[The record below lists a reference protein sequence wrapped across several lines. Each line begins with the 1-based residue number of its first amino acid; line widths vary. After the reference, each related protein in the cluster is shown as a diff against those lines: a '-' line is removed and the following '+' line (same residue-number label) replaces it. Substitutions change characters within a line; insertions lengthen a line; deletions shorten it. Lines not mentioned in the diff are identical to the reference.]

1 MLLRHHGGPSV
12 AAENGAAARVLQL
25 LPEELDAAA
34 ANRALSVA
42 RALKGA
48 GGEMVIAGGPP
59 RLEIDTRRA
68 GIDHRPYASTR
79 ASLFH
84 LSATQALLDTVDQ
97 RRLQLVHVHG
107 SAGGLAAKAF
117 AEAANLPLV
126 MTCET
131 LPQAAGLLRRRAAR
145 KHISGR
151 PVIVRSAYAA
161 ECLRRD
167 FSVPEAAIRVIPPG
181 IDLEA
186 FDESRVGT
194 ARKLALLESWG
205 LHDDP
210 RPLILLP
217 VASADP
223 SWLAT
228 VLAAAA
234 APDAPD
240 AVWMLLG
247 AAQDA
252 AAARARISGSPAA
265 SRVAWAE
272 MPDDWPAACKLA
284 SLVVSLPVHPPLI
297 CEHALAAQA
306 MGRPVITSD
315 AGAGAE
321 TIQPGKTGWLV
332 RARDPGSLVYAVSGA
347 LERDDIIRTAMSM
360 AARSFVAQRFSIAR
374 MQAETLAVYRETL
387 AARKLP

>member
-1 MLLRHHGGPSV
+1 M
-12 AAENGAAARVLQL
+12 
-25 LPEELDAAA
+25 
-34 ANRALSVA
+34 A
-42 RALKGA
+42 RALKGT

-68 GIDHRPYASTR
+68 GIDHRPYTPTR

-107 SAGGLAAKAF
+107 CSGGLAAKAF

-131 LPQAAGLLRRRAAR
+131 LPQANGLLRRRAAR
-145 KHISGR
+145 KHFSGR

-167 FSVPEAAIRVIPPG
+167 FAVPESAIRVIPPG
-181 IDLEA
+181 IDLDT
-186 FDESRVGT
+186 FDESRVSG

-205 LHDDP
+205 LHDDV
-210 RPLILLP
+210 RPLILIP
-217 VASADP
+217 GASADP
-223 SWLAT
+223 AWLGA
-228 VLAAAA
+228 VLTAAA

-240 AVWMLLG
+240 AVWLLLG
-247 AAQDA
+247 DA
-252 AAARARISGSPAA
+252 ADATAARARIAGSAAA

-272 MPDDWPAACKLA
+272 TPEDWPAACKLA
-284 SLVVSLPVHPPLI
+284 SLVVSLPAHPPLI

-306 MGRPVITSD
+306 MGRPVVTSD

-347 LERDDIIRTAMSM
+347 LERDDIIRDAMAM
-360 AARSFVAQRFSIAR
+360 AARAFVAQRFSVAR
-374 MQAETLAVYRETL
+374 MQAETLAVYEEAL
-387 AARKLP
+387 SARALP